1 MKTRQLRQEYFI
13 NDKLAGCGPLAHVL
27 YLGLLG
33 LADREGRL
41 EERPFPIKVQ
51 VIPYYECDILALLTA
66 LHNHELITRYS
77 VDGKNYIEIIDYK
90 SCQNIH
96 PKEVQSNIPA
106 LKDIAIP
113 RNPGML
119 PDGYASSNNNTNNN
133 TNSNNTSTTEPTS
146 KSMCAREPQVV
157 KQSLTTGKAMKVR
170 EPERAEFVHIS
181 DQNYSKLIAKY
192 GEAKTKEACEILSAW
207 ISSKVGQLSWFEKKY
222 SGAFEILNNKTCW
235 VWEKVKST
243 EPPKSKR
250 QLMLN
255 GWMEKAFADIEAEKA
270 SSLTAEDLN
279 YYETLLITE

>member
-1 MKTRQLRQEYFI
+1 MKTRLVRPDFFS
-13 NDKLAGCGPLAHVL
+13 DDRLAKCGPFGLHL
-27 YLGLLG
+27 YLGLMCLT
-33 LADREGRL
+33 DRDGRL
-41 EERPFPIKVQ
+41 EDRPIKIKAQLFPFFDVNVDEILDFLASAKLIVRYEVASAKLIEVVDFSKHQQ
-51 VIPYYECDILALLTA
+51 VYQKEKSEGYPAPSEATPKPSLSLAQATPKLL
-66 LHNHELITRYS
+66 Y
-77 VDGKNYIEIIDYK
+77 
-90 SCQNIH
+90 
-96 PKEVQSNIPA
+96 
-106 LKDIAIP
+106 
-113 RNPGML
+113 
-119 PDGYASSNNNTNNN
+119 NTNIDI
-133 TNSNNTSTTEPTS
+133 SNNTSTTEPTS
-146 KSMCAREPQVV
+146 KSMCAREPQVIRE
-157 KQSLTTGKAMKVR
+157 SRTTENKAVKVR

-192 GEAKTKEACEILSAW
+192 GESKTKEACEILSAW
-207 ISSKVGQLSWFEKKY
+207 ISSKVGQLAWFEKKY